1 MDKQMRIKR
10 KNGFTLIELLV
21 VLVILG
27 MLGGIVG
34 PKVMKYVSSS
44 KSDVAK
50 VQLADLAAALDMFKL
65 EVGRY
70 PTTKEGLVILVNKP
84 QDIPDW
90 DGPYMRKNKIPND
103 PWNNKYVYK
112 YPGKTNVYELHT
124 LGMDNQVGGEGEA
137 ADISAWD

>member
-1 MDKQMRIKR
+1 MRIKR

-84 QDIPDW
+84 PSGLLEI
-90 DGPYMRKNKIPND
+90 
-103 PWNNKYVYK
+103 
-112 YPGKTNVYELHT
+112 
-124 LGMDNQVGGEGEA
+124 
-137 ADISAWD
+137 